1 MKPKKE
7 KGITLI
13 ALVITIIVLLILAGI
28 AIATLTGE
36 NGILNKSETSK
47 EETAKQ
53 GAKEKVQVEVMGSF
67 DNNGKLNLEELNN
80 NLKSN
85 IPGLTYEGKPIA
97 NDNKIEALPVIVL
110 VDGYNIKIH
119 ENGNVTIEGKETP
132 PEGNIAV
139 PGEIVTGDE
148 NKEYTKNGTAIIPVG
163 FGIVP
168 GLDDVSEGLVISDV
182 ANDTENQGNQF
193 VWIPVTKETPYER
206 NRSYVYINVSA
217 NAIDDTDYLPEGITN
232 EEQAVRNAGGFYISR
247 YEAGKEGTNTLVS
260 KKGANVWVS
269 IAQTN
274 AKVTSKT
281 MFIDNSHVK
290 SALISGIQWDMTMDF
305 INGKMDGMGKTYDVT
320 KTESSR
326 HVGGRVTISGNNEA
340 DKVCNIYDLEG
351 NASEYIA
358 EKTTYYTDG
367 PFVKKVGRYDEIL
380 PASNRGNSNGR
391 AHNYDTFRVVLYVV

>member
-1 MKPKKE
+1 
-7 KGITLI
+7 
-13 ALVITIIVLLILAGI
+13 
-28 AIATLTGE
+28 
-36 NGILNKSETSK
+36 
-47 EETAKQ
+47 
-53 GAKEKVQVEVMGSF
+53 MGSF

-97 NDNKIEALPVIVL
+97 NDNKIEALPAIVL

-148 NKEYTKNGTAIIPVG
+148 NKTYTKNGTAIIPVG

-206 NRSYVYINVSA
+206 NRSYVDTNVSA
-217 NAIDDTDYLPEGITN
+217 NAIDDTDYLPEEITN

-247 YEAGKEGTNTLVS
+247 YEAGKEGTSTLVC
-260 KKGANVWVS
+260 KKGATVWINMYQVD
-269 IAQTN
+269 TK
-274 AKVTSKT
+274 AKAKT
-281 MFIDNSHVK
+281 MYTSNTHVK
-290 SALISGIQWDMTMDF
+290 SALISGIQWDMTMAF
-305 INGKMDGMGKTYDVT
+305 ISSKPRVDGTNKTYNVT
-320 KTESSR
+320 KSDSSR
-326 HVGGRVTISGNNEA
+326 HVGSSVTIAGNNEA

-351 NASEYIA
+351 NAHEYIA
-358 EKTTYYTDG
+358 EKNTESTQYSFVDRGGSCYYS
-367 PFVKKVGRYDEIL
+367 YS
-380 PASNRGNSNGR
+380 ASNRNRSNGD
-391 AHNYDTFRVVLYVV
+391 NKGSKISFRVVLYIV